1 MRNVMKSGGMKL
13 ALPVSLPLLCLCLTA
28 NDAMAA
34 APSARG
40 ENLRLALIPQHFSLT
55 FFIST

>member
-40 ENLRLALIPQHFSLT
+40 ENLRLGIVV
-55 FFIST
+55 